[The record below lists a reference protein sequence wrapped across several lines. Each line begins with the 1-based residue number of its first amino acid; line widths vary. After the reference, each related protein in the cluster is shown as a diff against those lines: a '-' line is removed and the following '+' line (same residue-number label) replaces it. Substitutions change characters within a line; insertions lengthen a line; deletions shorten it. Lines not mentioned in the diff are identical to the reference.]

1 MPDSALTSPPPPAWP
16 AKAGLAHSGP
26 MCNASVMQTKTF
38 NARLAESD
46 LKKFALKARRK
57 GVSQTALLR
66 EWIHARDIPTAADAA
81 AWEARN
87 AGNARLRI
95 SRG

>member
-1 MPDSALTSPPPPAWP
+1 M
-16 AKAGLAHSGP
+16 
-26 MCNASVMQTKTF
+26 KTF

-46 LKKFALKARRK
+46 LRKFALKARRK

-66 EWIHARDIPTAADAA
+66 EWIHARDIPTVADAA

-87 AGNARLRI
+87 AGNGRLRI
-95 SRG
+95 RRG